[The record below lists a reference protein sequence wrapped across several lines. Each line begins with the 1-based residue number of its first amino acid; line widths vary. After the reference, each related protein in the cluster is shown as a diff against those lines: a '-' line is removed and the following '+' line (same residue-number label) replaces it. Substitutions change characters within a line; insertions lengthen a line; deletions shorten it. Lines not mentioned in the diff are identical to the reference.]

1 MNLTHPTLKLVL
13 VFSVAFA
20 SLSVAAQT
28 INVSLSGAQEVPAVS
43 TTASGSGTITIGAD
57 QSVSGSVM
65 TTGVEGTMAHI
76 HLAAAGQ
83 NGPVIVP
90 MTRLQITSGQS
101 LLARNSP
108 TLSIRALKMAICT
121 STCTV
126 QPIRVVKLEAN
137 SNLDGIHHE

>member
-90 MTRLQITSGQS
+90 MTKTADNVWSIPNGAKLTDAQYQSFKDGNLYINVHSATNKGGEVRGQ
-101 LLARNSP
+101 
-108 TLSIRALKMAICT
+108 LK
-121 STCTV
+121 
-126 QPIRVVKLEAN
+126 P
-137 SNLDGIHHE
+137 

>member
-1 MNLTHPTLKLVL
+1 MNLTHPTHKVVL

-90 MTRLQITSGQS
+90 MTKTADNVWSIPAGAKLTDAQYQSFKDGNLYINVHSATNKGGEVRGQ
-101 LLARNSP
+101 
-108 TLSIRALKMAICT
+108 LK
-121 STCTV
+121 
-126 QPIRVVKLEAN
+126 P
-137 SNLDGIHHE
+137 

>member
-43 TTASGSGTITIGAD
+43 TIASGSGTITIGAD

-90 MTRLQITSGQS
+90 MPKTADNVWSIPAGAKLTDAQYQSFKDGNLYINVHSATNKGGEVRGQ
-101 LLARNSP
+101 
-108 TLSIRALKMAICT
+108 LK
-121 STCTV
+121 
-126 QPIRVVKLEAN
+126 P
-137 SNLDGIHHE
+137 